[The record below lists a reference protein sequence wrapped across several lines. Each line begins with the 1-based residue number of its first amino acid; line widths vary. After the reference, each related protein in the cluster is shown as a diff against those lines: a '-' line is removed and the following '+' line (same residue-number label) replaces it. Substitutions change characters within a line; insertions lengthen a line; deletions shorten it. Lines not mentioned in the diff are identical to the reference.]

1 MQIFSRM
8 LLFALLFAT
17 PAEAEEL
24 PVLRISTQMKDY
36 IETFA
41 QSGVLKDAPYR
52 VEWSLLVTAT
62 DETASLLANTTD
74 LAIAEGTVSVTLQQG
89 GSQKSW
95 ADGQAPVTIIT
106 AYVPRDSEHY
116 NSMVTLVAANS
127 PIHTPADLKG
137 HSLTFKK
144 GGNMN
149 TQTLLAVKKGG
160 LSPKDVS
167 FVELSPAEGLVA
179 FRSGQVDALTNS
191 PAVVQNLVDSGR
203 ARVLLTNTDVD
214 FPAGLA
220 TVVRTADLK
229 DPAREAIFRDFIRRV
244 RRWNDWK
251 VTHTAEVERVLVETN
266 HLKPEVAA
274 YQARADI
281 NDPVVVDAAFLATEQ
296 RIADAV
302 FEAGGIAHRVDV
314 SLQYDTRLNADIAAG
329 LAGN

>member
-1 MQIFSRM
+1 MRILSG
-8 LLFALLFAT
+8 LLLAVLLIGAARA
-17 PAEAEEL
+17 AEP
-24 PVLRISTQMKDY
+24 PVLRVSTQMKDY

-41 QSGVLKDAPYR
+41 LSGVLNDAPYR
-52 VEWSLLVTAT
+52 VEWSLLGTAT

-74 LAIAEGTVSVTLQQG
+74 IALSEGTVSVTLQQG

-95 ADGQAPVTIIT
+95 ADGQAPVTIVA
-106 AYVPRDSEHY
+106 AYVPRDSVHY
-116 NSMVTLVAANS
+116 KSMVTLVRADG
-127 PIHTPADLKG
+127 PIHTPSDLKG
-137 HSLTFKK
+137 HSITFKK

-149 TQTLLAVKKGG
+149 TQALLSVKKGG
-160 LSPKDVS
+160 LTPRDVT

-179 FRSGQVDALTNS
+179 FRSGQVDALTNG
-191 PAVVQNLVDSGR
+191 PALVQSLVDSGK

-229 DPAREAIFRDFIRRV
+229 DGAREQTIRDFFRRV

-251 VTHTAEVERVLVETN
+251 ASHPEEVERVLIQTS

-274 YQARADI
+274 YLARADI
-281 NDPVVVDAAFLATEQ
+281 NDAVAVDAAFLATEQ

-302 FEAGGIAHRVDV
+302 FEAGGIPRRVDV
-314 SLQYDTRLNADIAAG
+314 SLQYDTRLNAEITAG
-329 LAGN
+329 PVGQ